1 MRSRR
6 KSDGGRYMRARV
18 NPGQNR
24 FKTAILALF
33 VVAVASALGGCVG
46 AVSEATS
53 KPAPGTL
60 SLTMGSLPGAT
71 AGTAY
76 DVTLVASGGTTPYSW
91 SISSGSLP
99 AGLSLAASTGIIS
112 GSPTTANSYSFT
124 VKVTDADSNT
134 ASESMSITVAAAQP
148 PTISTTSLP
157 NGTVSTA
164 YSTTLAATGGATPYS
179 WTISS
184 GSLPA
189 GLSLTASTGAISGT
203 PTTANT
209 YSFTV
214 KVTDA
219 NSNTATKSLSITIAA
234 AAQPPTISTTS
245 LPNGTVSTAYS
256 TTLTATG
263 GATPYSWTISSG
275 SLPAGLSLT
284 ASTGAISGTPTT
296 ANTYSFTVKVTD
308 ANSNTATKSLSITIA
323 AAAQPPTITT
333 TSLPS
338 GTVGVAYSGTLVATG
353 GATPYSWT
361 ISSGSLPAGLS
372 LTASTGAISGTPT
385 TANTYSFTVKVT
397 DANSNT
403 ATKSLSITI
412 SATVQ
417 PPTIITSS
425 LPAGETNTSYS
436 SSLSASGG
444 VLPYTWSI
452 TTGSL
457 PAGLTL
463 SASAGTITGVPT
475 ATGTSTFT
483 VQVADS
489 SSPAKTATASLSIS
503 VTAGTAHSVY
513 LTIGASSSPGV
524 TGYNIYRSNV
534 SGTGYLKITPTPITS
549 LNYSDATVD
558 NGQTYYYVATAVDG
572 SGDESGYS
580 DEVQMVIP

>member
-1 MRSRR
+1 
-6 KSDGGRYMRARV
+6 MRARV
-18 NPGQNR
+18 NPGQKR
-24 FKTAILALF
+24 FRDAILALM
-33 VVAVASALGGCVG
+33 VVAVASVLGGCVG
-46 AVSEATS
+46 AVSQATS
-53 KPAPGTL
+53 KPGPGTL
-60 SLTMGSLPGAT
+60 SLTMGSLPGGT
-71 AGTAY
+71 VGTAY
-76 DVTLVASGGTTPYSW
+76 NVTLVASGGTTPYTW
-91 SISSGSLP
+91 SVSSGSLP
-99 AGLSLAASTGIIS
+99 AGLNLSASTGVIS
-112 GSPTTANSYSFT
+112 GSPTTVNTYSFT
-124 VKVTDADSNT
+124 IEVTDAASNS
-134 ASESMSITVAAAQP
+134 ASESMTITVAAAQP

-179 WTISS
+179 WSISS

-189 GLSLTASTGAISGT
+189 GLSLTASTGVISGTPTTANTYSFTVKVTDANSNTATKSLSITIAAAAQSPTISTTSLPNGTVSTAYRTTLAATGGATPYSWSISSGSLPAGLSLAASTGVISGT

-234 AAQPPTISTTS
+234 AAQPPS
-245 LPNGTVSTAYS
+245 
-256 TTLTATG
+256 
-263 GATPYSWTISSG
+263 
-275 SLPAGLSLT
+275 
-284 ASTGAISGTPTT
+284 
-296 ANTYSFTVKVTD
+296 
-308 ANSNTATKSLSITIA
+308 
-323 AAAQPPTITT
+323 ITT
-333 TSLPS
+333 TSLPA

-353 GATPYSWT
+353 GATPYSWS

-372 LTASTGAISGTPT
+372 LTASTGVISGTPT
-385 TANTYSFTVKVT
+385 TANTYSFTAKVT

-403 ATKSLSITI
+403 ATASLSITI

-417 PPTIITSS
+417 PPSIITTS
-425 LPAGETNTSYS
+425 LPGGQTSTSYS
-436 SSLSASGG
+436 TTISASGG

-475 ATGTSTFT
+475 ATGTFSFT

-489 SSPAKTATASLSIS
+489 SSPAKTATAGLSIV

-513 LTIGASSSPGV
+513 LTITPSISSGV
-524 TGYNIYRSNV
+524 TGYNIYRSDV
-534 SGTGYLKITPTPITS
+534 SGTGYLLITPTPITT